1 MQADR
6 HITAVNP
13 DTGQSLT
20 WAQAGSRRAVFF
32 GEPSLAAAANE
43 LCYRRDTVALSP
55 SGPGV
60 VADRH
65 DARAALAVLRRVCGP
80 GALITGDA
88 VFPGVDAQLVSARR
102 AAS

>member
-1 MQADR
+1 MQLDR

-20 WAQAGSRRAVFF
+20 WAQAGTRRAVFF

-43 LCYRRDTVALSP
+43 LCHRGEAVPLS
-55 SGPGV
+55 SRGHWV
-60 VADRH
+60 VADRN
-65 DARAALAVLRRVCGP
+65 DARAALAVLQRVCGP
-80 GALITGDA
+80 GAAITGDA
-88 VFPGVDAQLVSARR
+88 AFADVDLLGPAWG